1 MPPNVLGNLP
11 DVATLQKH
19 ALQARPELAGARAR
33 IAGAD
38 AEARLAKASSVPD
51 LGVFVAEMHT
61 FRNPAGPSDFLF
73 AGVQINLPI
82 FGGSKNGPRVSSAQA
97 RIAAAVASERALRN
111 RIVAEVAETHAHL
124 VAAGHQ
130 IDLHHQLVPLAR
142 QALESAQSSY
152 AAGRGDF
159 AMALESA
166 RELRMHEL
174 ELAMHLAAYEQRLAE
189 LQRAVGAELGLDES
203 ADIGHDERH

>member
-1 MPPNVLGNLP
+1 MAIVQVQELIEAGVHFGHRASRWNPKMRPYIYGKRNLIHII
-11 DVATLQKH
+11 DLRQTLRGIIRATTFLQ
-19 ALQARPELAGARAR
+19 
-33 IAGAD
+33 
-38 AEARLAKASSVPD
+38 RL
-51 LGVFVAEMHT
+51 VAE
-61 FRNPAGPSDFLF
+61 
-73 AGVQINLPI
+73 
-82 FGGSKNGPRVSSAQA
+82 
-97 RIAAAVASERALRN
+97 
-111 RIVAEVAETHAHL
+111 
-124 VAAGHQ
+124 GHQ